1 MHIPTDYIYICG
13 ERSAEGGREPVVV
26 VAEKWVTLTL
36 DVLGILLM
44 DDWTTEIGC
53 FRSSLI

>member
-1 MHIPTDYIYICG
+1 MLR
-13 ERSAEGGREPVVV
+13 EEGSQ
-26 VAEKWVTLTL
+26 WVTLTL

-53 FRSSLI
+53 FRSSLMIMGFKRYQADLSDHL

>member
-1 MHIPTDYIYICG
+1 M
-13 ERSAEGGREPVVV
+13 VV

-44 DDWTTEIGC
+44 DDWPTEIGC

>member
-1 MHIPTDYIYICG
+1 MHIPIDYIYICG
-13 ERSAEGGREPVVV
+13 ERSVEGGREPVVV

-44 DDWTTEIGC
+44 DDWPTEIGC

>member
-1 MHIPTDYIYICG
+1 M
-13 ERSAEGGREPVVV
+13 VV